1 MSSVLPLININVCT
15 KFSFNPFSTFQD
27 MAWTG
32 IHYEQ
37 NKWLRADN
45 SVNIQGRI
53 MALVHCPSS
62 HCQVSFKSK
71 QYFSNDVP
79 AKITDRRTKRGEHNN
94 VPRTYIIYTAVH
106 YTLYTIQYN
115 IIHNTIQYYTQ
126 YYTQYKSVCVVSV
139 VVNVI
144 FYSVKLSFLSF

>member
-1 MSSVLPLININVCT
+1 MCT

-37 NKWLRADN
+37 NKWLRVDN

-94 VPRTYIIYTAVH
+94 VPGTYIIYTAVH

-115 IIHNTIQYYTQ
+115 IIHNIIHNIRVFVLFQWWLMLYSIVSSYLSYYSKTIHNNNKCIISQFYW
-126 YYTQYKSVCVVSV
+126 
-139 VVNVI
+139 NV
-144 FYSVKLSFLSF
+144 